1 MKMHGGLLGHTNARL
16 SLAGALLI
24 SLLVPHAPGRA
35 EPPQAGPAAP
45 EYPDDLTIWP
55 NKTSHANS
63 DAWLV
68 AHHDSLRKMQ
78 PRVLVLNFSNG
89 FGMEKAEKMAGQLAA
104 ALTEGTRYHG
114 YKDEKA
120 EPFIEWQ
127 IARLV
132 DLRDADP
139 KTPTPDG
146 NSTKY
151 PRAAAKGMN
160 FAYKELYSEQ
170 FAEYYGYTDPQEP
183 KRFLKLNDLV
193 ARGIIHEL
201 WFFAYQRE
209 AGAPYECT
217 EWKPVYNERFERVG
231 DEHRHAGNGG
241 DPAEPWFGRSL
252 RISFINSERGIG
264 CNVESLSHAMEGTA
278 NSAVIPYYRKY
289 FYEFASHDL
298 DKRWKL
304 PWISFY
310 PLWGEGKGITYP
322 DEKTAVVTDGKQEY
336 RIENY
341 YCVGG
346 NVHFTPNSRRHYDL
360 DSPFAVRATIEH
372 YRLGDGPD
380 GHDLAEPWTCAKFAR
395 YRELAPDCMGPWLIY
410 WRQNIPG
417 HGNACKDD
425 EGQPMKNWWP
435 FLFY

>member
-35 EPPQAGPAAP
+35 EPPQAEPAAP
-45 EYPDDLTIWP
+45 EYPNDLTIWP
-55 NKTSHANS
+55 NKTSRANS

-68 AHHDSLRKMQ
+68 AHHDSLRKMR

-160 FAYKELYSEQ
+160 FAYKELYGEQ

-183 KRFLKLNDLV
+183 KRFLKLNELV

-209 AGAPYECT
+209 AGAPSSARMEA
-217 EWKPVYNERFERVG
+217 VYNERFERVVTSTG
-231 DEHRHAGNGG
+231 T
-241 DPAEPWFGRSL
+241 PATAAFREPWFRTQPANH
-252 RISFINSERGIG
+252 FINSERGIG

-395 YRELAPDCMGPWLIY
+395 YREMAPDCMGPWLIY

-417 HGNACKDD
+417 YGNACKDD